1 MAHHT
6 TTQTFGPYNNGKGS
20 DTRVLATNVGS
31 DTVELQY
38 KVGDNWV
45 SHEVYSADVIK
56 TVNVAGLTW
65 KVVVTGTA
73 EFDWS

>member
-6 TTQTFGPYNNGKGS
+6 TTQPFGPYNNANGLP
-20 DTRVLATNVGS
+20 TRVLATNVGS
-31 DTVELQY
+31 DTIELQY

-45 SHEVYSADVIK
+45 SHATYSEDVIK

-65 KVVVTGTA
+65 KVVVTGAA
-73 EFDWS
+73 EYDWS